1 MVFPAPRRRG
11 KMRPMTAPTH
21 DLVVRG
27 ARVVDGTGSP
37 GREADVAV
45 TDGRITHVGEA
56 LGRGAEELDG
66 RGHVL
71 APGFVDPHTHLDAN
85 LFWDPD
91 VTPSSTYGVTTVV
104 TGNCGYTLAP
114 IGSPDARD
122 YVVDVMSFVEQIPR
136 AAFDTAVPFDW
147 STQAEYFERLA
158 TLPVLVNHATF
169 VGHVPVRTAVM
180 GPGPAHEREATPTEV
195 DRMVALVREG
205 LALGAVG
212 FSTDQCI
219 GNFGPG
225 FEALP
230 GQVCSRGELLA
241 VAAELR
247 SAAGPGVFAM
257 VPPSLNQG
265 RAEREADIDWHVRL
279 AEASGRPVVIGPVF
293 DRWFDVGIGVDMID
307 AAVARSRAGARVV
320 PQISTRIFELW
331 TRLDTAGLV
340 VRLLPTFADAV
351 KRGGADGVR
360 ALAADPA
367 RRARLAEEGAAV
379 QGNMVWSGRWD
390 HVRLRWS
397 VTRPDLL
404 GLTVEEIAARLGV
417 APTDVLLDL
426 AVADEFETQVA
437 AEMANGDDEQVGRMV
452 AHPAAM
458 IGASDAGAHVLANT
472 DSCYAVWTLEHW
484 VRDRGVLSLEAAIR
498 KLTADQAD
506 LFGLHDRGRIAAGN
520 AADLVLFD
528 PDRVGTTGVRFLD
541 DQPAGGRRLVTEA
554 TGIAASVVNGVVA
567 TRDGVPTGA
576 RPGRFLRPGRDG

>member
-1 MVFPAPRRRG
+1 
-11 KMRPMTAPTH
+11 MTAPTH

-27 ARVVDGTGSP
+27 ALVVDGTGAP
-37 GREADVAV
+37 GRDADVAV
-45 TDGRITHVGEA
+45 TDGRITQVGDVV
-56 LGRGAEELDG
+56 GRGADELDG
-66 RGHVL
+66 RGQVL
-71 APGFVDPHTHLDAN
+71 APGFIDPHTHLDAN

-91 VTPSSTYGVTTVV
+91 VTPSATYGVTTVV

-114 IGSPDARD
+114 VATTAARD

-147 STQAEYFERLA
+147 STQTEYFDRLA
-158 TLPVLVNHATF
+158 ELPVALNHATF

-180 GPGPAHEREATPTEV
+180 GPGPAHEREATTDEV
-195 DRMVALVREG
+195 ARMVALVREG

-230 GQVCSRGELLA
+230 GQVCAPGELLA
-241 VAAELR
+241 IAATLR
-247 SAAGPGVFAM
+247 DAAGPGVFAM
-257 VPPSLNQG
+257 VPPSLNQD
-265 RAEREADIDWHVRL
+265 RPEREADVDWHLRL

-293 DRWFDVGIGVDMID
+293 DRWSDLGIGVDMID
-307 AAVARSRAGARVV
+307 LMAARSRPGVTVV

-331 TRLDTAGLV
+331 TRLDTMGLV
-340 VRLLPTFADAV
+340 VRLLPTLGDAV
-351 KRGGADGVR
+351 RRGGADGVR
-360 ALAADPA
+360 ALAADPE
-367 RRARLAEEGAAV
+367 RRARLAGEGARV

-404 GLTVEEIAARLGV
+404 GLTIDEIAARLGG
-417 APTDVLLDL
+417 APTDVLVDL
-426 AVADEFETQVA
+426 AVADDFETQVA

-452 AHPAAM
+452 GHPASM
-458 IGASDAGAHVLANT
+458 IGASDAGAHVLSNT
-472 DSCYAVWTLEHW
+472 DSCYAVWTLQHW
-484 VRDRGVLSLEAAIR
+484 VRERGVLTLEQAVR

-506 LFGLHDRGRIAAGN
+506 LFGLSDRGRVAVGT

-528 PDRVGTTGVRFLD
+528 PDRVGTVGVRFLD

-554 TGIAASVVNGVVA
+554 TGITASVVNGTVT
-567 TRDGVPTGA
+567 TRDGAPTGA
-576 RPGRFLRPGRDG
+576 RAGRFLRPGRTAGSGG

>member
-1 MVFPAPRRRG
+1 
-11 KMRPMTAPTH
+11 MTAPTH

-27 ARVVDGTGSP
+27 ALVVDGTGGP
-37 GREADVAV
+37 GRDADVAV
-45 TDGRITHVGEA
+45 TDGRITHVGPVP
-56 LGRGAEELDG
+56 GRGAEELDG
-66 RGHVL
+66 RGQVL
-71 APGFVDPHTHLDAN
+71 APGFIDPHTHLDAS

-114 IGSPDARD
+114 VASPEARD

-147 STQAEYFERLA
+147 STQAEYFDRLA
-158 TLPVLVNHATF
+158 SLPVTVNHATF

-180 GPGPAHEREATPTEV
+180 GPGPAHEREATRAEL

-230 GQVCSRGELLA
+230 GQVCAQEELLA
-241 VAAELR
+241 IAATLR
-247 SAAGPGVFAM
+247 DAAGPGVFAM
-257 VPPSLNQG
+257 VPPSLNQP

-279 AEASGRPVVIGPVF
+279 AGASGRPVVIGPVF
-293 DRWFDVGIGVDMID
+293 DRWFDLGIGVDMIE
-307 AAVARSRAGARVV
+307 ATVARSRPDARVV

-351 KRGGADGVR
+351 KRGGAAGVR
-360 ALAADPA
+360 ALAADPE

-379 QGNMVWSGRWD
+379 VGNMVWSGRWD

-397 VTRPDLL
+397 VQRPDLI
-404 GLTVEEIAARLGV
+404 GGTIEEIAARLGC

-426 AVADEFETQVA
+426 AVADDFETQVA

-452 AHPAAM
+452 GHPAAM
-458 IGASDAGAHVLANT
+458 IGASDAGAHVLSNT
-472 DSCYAVWTLEHW
+472 DSCYAVWTLQHW
-484 VRDRGVLSLEAAIR
+484 VRERGVLTLEQAVR

-506 LFGLHDRGRIAAGN
+506 LFGLRDRGRIAVGA
-520 AADLVLFD
+520 AADLVLLD

-541 DQPAGGRRLVTEA
+541 DQPAGGRRLVTQV

-567 TRDGVPTGA
+567 TRDGTPTGV
-576 RPGRFLRPGRDG
+576 RTGRFLRPGAER

>member
-1 MVFPAPRRRG
+1 
-11 KMRPMTAPTH
+11 MTAPTH

-27 ARVVDGTGSP
+27 ALVVDGTGAP
-37 GREADVAV
+37 GRGADVAV
-45 TDGRITHVGEA
+45 SDGRITHVGEA
-56 LGRGAEELDG
+56 PGRGAEELDG

-71 APGFVDPHTHLDAN
+71 APGFIDPHTHLDAN

-114 IGSPDARD
+114 VADAAARD
-122 YVVDVMSFVEQIPR
+122 YVVEVMSFVEQIPR

-147 STQAEYFERLA
+147 STQAEYFDRLA
-158 TLPVLVNHATF
+158 GLPVALNHATF

-180 GPGPAHEREATPTEV
+180 GPGPAHEREATADEV
-195 DRMVALVREG
+195 AQMVDLVRDG

-230 GQVCSRGELLA
+230 GQVCSTAEVLA
-241 VAAELR
+241 VAAALR
-247 SAAGPGVFAM
+247 DATGPGVFAM
-257 VPPSLNQG
+257 VPPSLNQD
-265 RAEREADIDWHVRL
+265 RPERQADLDWHLRI
-279 AEASGRPVVIGPVF
+279 AEAAGRPVVIGPVF
-293 DRWFDVGIGVDMID
+293 DRWSDLGIGYDMVDLM
-307 AAVARSRAGARVV
+307 AARSRPGATVV
-320 PQISTRIFELW
+320 PQVSTRIFELW
-331 TRLDTAGLV
+331 TRLDTMGLV
-340 VRLLPTFADAV
+340 VRLLPTLADAV

-360 ALAADPA
+360 ALAADPD
-367 RRARLAEEGAAV
+367 RRARLAEEGAQV

-397 VTRPDLL
+397 VTRSDLL
-404 GLTVEEIAARLGV
+404 GLTIEEIAARLGC
-417 APTDVLLDL
+417 APTDVLVDL
-426 AVADEFETQVA
+426 AVADDFETQVA

-458 IGASDAGAHVLANT
+458 IGASDAGAHVLSNT
-472 DSCYAVWTLEHW
+472 DSCYAVWTLQHW
-484 VRDRGVLSLEAAIR
+484 VRERGVLTLEQAVR

-506 LFGLHDRGRIAAGN
+506 LFGLADRGRVAVGR

-528 PDRVGTTGVRFLD
+528 ADRVGTVGVGFLD
-541 DQPAGGRRLVTEA
+541 DQPAGGRRLVTQA
-554 TGIAASVVNGVVA
+554 TGIAASVVNGVVT
-567 TRDGVPTGA
+567 TREGAPTGA
-576 RPGRFLRPGRDG
+576 RSGRFLRPGLA